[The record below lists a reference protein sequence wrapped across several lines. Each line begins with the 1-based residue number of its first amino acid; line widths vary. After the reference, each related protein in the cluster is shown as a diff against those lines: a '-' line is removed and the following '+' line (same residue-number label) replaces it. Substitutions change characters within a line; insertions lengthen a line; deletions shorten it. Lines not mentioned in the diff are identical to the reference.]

1 MNKLIHALLS
11 LLKTVAVFCLWCL
24 LTVFITLGISRL
36 QKEYYAPTDTPNPN
50 FKVAVQTGDGEYYI
64 PKNWQSF
71 MDSHNP
77 PYANSDKKCTED
89 CLKKLDNGNY
99 QYINEGALQTEYS
112 EYQIKD
118 NTVIPVSFEQ
128 YNFGHFVIA
137 MFLAFLMLSFLK
149 YLHAIYK
156 IRKDKTA
163 FITYHKKLARQLL
176 VFVAIVVPVWGL
188 IWWGGK

>member
-1 MNKLIHALLS
+1 MLKYLLN
-11 LLKTVAVFCLWCL
+11 LCLFFI
-24 LTVFITLGISRL
+24 LTGAISYGIGEL
-36 QKEYYAPTDTPNPN
+36 QKEHYAPTDTPNAKFRIN
-50 FKVAVQTGDGEYYI
+50 GQRLQDIKGDTQLQTEPTPI
-64 PKNWQSF
+64 ENC
-71 MDSHNP
+71 MDS
-77 PYANSDKKCTED
+77 
-89 CLKKLDNGNY
+89 CLKILENGNY
-99 QYINEGALQTEYS
+99 LYINEGALQTEYS

-163 FITYHKKLARQLL
+163 FIIYHKKLARQLL
-176 VFVAIVVPVWGL
+176 IFVAIVAPVWGL
-188 IWWGGK
+188 MWWVGQ

>member
-1 MNKLIHALLS
+1 
-11 LLKTVAVFCLWCL
+11 
-24 LTVFITLGISRL
+24 
-36 QKEYYAPTDTPNPN
+36 
-50 FKVAVQTGDGEYYI
+50 
-64 PKNWQSF
+64 
-71 MDSHNP
+71 MDR
-77 PYANSDKKCTED
+77 
-89 CLKKLDNGNY
+89 CLKILENGNY

-156 IRKDKTA
+156 IRKDKNSLIA
-163 FITYHKKLARQLL
+163 YHKKLGKELL
-176 VFVAIVVPVWGL
+176 IFMGIIGIGWGL
-188 IWWGGK
+188 ILTR